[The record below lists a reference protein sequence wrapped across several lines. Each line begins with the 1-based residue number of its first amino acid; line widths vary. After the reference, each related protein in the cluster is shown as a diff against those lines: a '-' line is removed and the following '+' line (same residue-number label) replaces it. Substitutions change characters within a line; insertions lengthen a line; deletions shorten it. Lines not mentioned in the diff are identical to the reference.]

1 MLAYYIQ
8 GGQLMREQHV
18 LITLFGA
25 TGDLA
30 HRKLY
35 PAIFRLFQKGFI
47 KNHFAVIGTARREWT
62 DDYFRDVVK
71 QSVQSLVKSEEELN
85 EFLSHFY
92 YQPHNVNDTHHYVVL
107 KELSERLD
115 GTYQINGN
123 RVFYLAMAPNFFG
136 TITEHLKAEQL
147 LTPNGYNRLIIE
159 KPFGKDFAS
168 AQELNHQLRQS
179 FDENQIYR
187 IDHYLGKEMI
197 QNISAVRFANR
208 VFEALWNKENIDHV
222 QISLLE
228 QVSVEERGGY
238 YDTSGALRDMVQNHI
253 LQILALVAMEPP
265 VSFGDIRKNKIKV
278 LEQLRPYTPEEVKEN
293 FVRGQYGPSEDGLKS
308 GYREDANVADDSNM
322 ETFVAGKVLIDNE
335 RWQGVPFYVR
345 TGKSLNSKETI
356 IDVVFKEASSP
367 LFCGVEGC
375 PSNRISI
382 HITPREGFCFVINS
396 KAVGNT
402 IALQTSHLE
411 KIFDETFS
419 LRSPEAYERLILD
432 CIEGDMTNFTHW
444 EEVAASWKYVD
455 TIRQTWDSE
464 IAEEFPNYAAGS
476 KGPKVSFEL
485 LEREGRKWVERD

>member
-1 MLAYYIQ
+1 M
-8 GGQLMREQHV
+8 
-18 LITLFGA
+18 
-25 TGDLA
+25 
-30 HRKLY
+30 
-35 PAIFRLFQKGFI
+35 
-47 KNHFAVIGTARREWT
+47 
-62 DDYFRDVVK
+62 
-71 QSVQSLVKSEEELN
+71 
-85 EFLSHFY
+85 
-92 YQPHNVNDTHHYVVL
+92 
-107 KELSERLD
+107 
-115 GTYQINGN
+115 
-123 RVFYLAMAPNFFG
+123 
-136 TITEHLKAEQL
+136 
-147 LTPNGYNRLIIE
+147 
-159 KPFGKDFAS
+159 
-168 AQELNHQLRQS
+168 
-179 FDENQIYR
+179 
-187 IDHYLGKEMI
+187 
-197 QNISAVRFANR
+197 
-208 VFEALWNKENIDHV
+208 
-222 QISLLE
+222 
-228 QVSVEERGGY
+228 
-238 YDTSGALRDMVQNHI
+238 
-253 LQILALVAMEPP
+253 
-265 VSFGDIRKNKIKV
+265 
-278 LEQLRPYTPEEVKEN
+278 KEN
-293 FVRGQYGPSEDGLKS
+293 FVRGQYGSSEDGLKQ

-455 TIRQTWDSE
+455 MIRQTWDSE

-476 KGPKVSFEL
+476 KGPIVSFEL